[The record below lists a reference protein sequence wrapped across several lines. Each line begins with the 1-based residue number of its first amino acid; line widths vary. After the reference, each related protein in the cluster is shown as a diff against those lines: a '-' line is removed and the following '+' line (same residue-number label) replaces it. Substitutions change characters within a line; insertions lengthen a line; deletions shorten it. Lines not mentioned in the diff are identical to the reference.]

1 MSRATIRV
9 NPHPGQA
16 PILTAREATV
26 AAIAGTGGGKT
37 VVGMVWLLRQ
47 MSMHPGEQWL
57 VAEPTDDML
66 ERVLMTP
73 TPGRM
78 TLLQL
83 YQVLEPSAHYRKSDR
98 VIRCAL
104 GTIYLDSA
112 TNPGAWEGMHIKGAW
127 LDEAGQMSKLAFET
141 ATRRV
146 GFKGGQ
152 VLLTTTPYNRGW
164 LYREVYQ
171 RWQKGD
177 PDVFV
182 SRFSS
187 LANPA
192 YPKATYERNKRTMD
206 PSRFDMM
213 HEGGFS
219 RPEGMIYNCW
229 QDSMIVDTFTIP
241 GDWWRGAGL
250 DFGYN
255 HPTAGIWAARSPD
268 GVYYL
273 YREYRRSETTI
284 NQHHQAIMQPHPNGQ
299 AGVWWADT
307 AAKQERAELAR
318 LGLPTQP
325 ADKEVAAGI
334 NTVYQLMAAGRLKVF
349 RGLERWMEE
358 VEAYSWDKKAELF
371 IDQPIKLDDDL
382 MDATRYLLHSAETR
396 QGMRLYT

>member
-1 MSRATIRV
+1 
-9 NPHPGQA
+9 
-16 PILTAREATV
+16 LTAREPTV

-37 VVGMVWLLRQ
+37 VVGMVTLLGWMAQ
-47 MSMHPGEQWL
+47 NPGEQWL

-66 ERVLMTP
+66 ERVLLTP
-73 TPGRM
+73 TPGRV

-83 YQVLEPSAHYRKSDR
+83 LQVVDPAAHYRKSDR
-98 VIRCAL
+98 IIKSAL

-112 TNPGAWEGMHIKGAW
+112 TNPGAWEGMHIRGAW

-146 GFKGGQ
+146 GFKAGQ

-164 LYREVYQ
+164 LYRDVYQ
-171 RWQKGD
+171 GWQRGD
-177 PDVFV
+177 KDIFV

-187 LANPA
+187 LANPR
-192 YPKATYERNKRTMD
+192 YPRATYERNKRTMD
-206 PSRFDMM
+206 AARFDMM

-219 RPEGMIYNCW
+219 RPEGMIYTPW
-229 QDSMIVDTFTIP
+229 SDQLIVKPFEIP
-241 GDWWRGAGL
+241 ADWWRGAGI

-255 HPTAGIWAARSPD
+255 HPTAAVWGARSPD
-268 GVYYL
+268 GVYYI
-273 YREYRRSETTI
+273 YRIYRRAETTI
-284 NQHHQAIMQPHPNGQ
+284 DKHHAAITQPHPNGQ

-334 NTVYQLMAAGRLKVF
+334 NTVYQLMAAGRMKVF
-349 RGLERWMEE
+349 EGLTEWVDE
-358 VEAYSWDKKAELF
+358 VESYIWDKKQELF
-371 IDQPIKLDDDL
+371 IDQPVKLDDDL
-382 MDATRYLLHSAETR
+382 MDATRYLLHSAETK